1 MINTHS
7 VNKLDKFN
15 DEMVGKINNGKGLK
29 NKKLISTK
37 NI

>member
-15 DEMVGKINNGKGLK
+15 DEMVGKGLK